1 MLPTVTIKQI
11 SEFSEE
17 AILTERIISVGKTLF
32 KRVVSGPN
40 SSPIRVNADDASEA
54 TAIL

>member
-1 MLPTVTIKQI
+1 MLPIVTIKQI